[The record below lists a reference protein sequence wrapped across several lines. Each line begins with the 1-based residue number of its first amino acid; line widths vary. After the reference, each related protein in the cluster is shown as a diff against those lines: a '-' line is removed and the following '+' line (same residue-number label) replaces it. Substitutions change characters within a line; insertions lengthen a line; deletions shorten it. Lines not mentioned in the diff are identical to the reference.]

1 MSGKDLACKGFKEI
15 LLFSGMIF
23 VIVTQP
29 QTPYEKK
36 NILKNTE
43 FCMQNI
49 KKNLMRKYIFQQYY
63 LVTYY
68 KLTNACSKKNVFS
81 EGNILCEELFNY
93 ISGD

>member
-1 MSGKDLACKGFKEI
+1 
-15 LLFSGMIF
+15 
-23 VIVTQP
+23 
-29 QTPYEKK
+29 
-36 NILKNTE
+36 
-43 FCMQNI
+43 MQNI

-93 ISGD
+93 ISGDQAGFFFPLKKEIRT